1 MQFFGPVM
9 SHPIIIQGG
18 MGVGVSDWRLA
29 RAVSQLGQLGVVSG
43 ALLAV
48 VFARRL
54 QAGDPSGTMRHALE
68 HFPVPGVAARVL
80 DEYFVAGGKAFRAP
94 FHLSA
99 LPTLRPPPALVE
111 LMVAANFAEI
121 FLAKEGQPGPVGLNL
136 LEKVQLATLPSLFGA
151 MLADVDYVLMGAGIP
166 RAIPGVLDRFAA
178 GAPAELRIDVEEAVA
193 GEEFVA
199 TFDPAA
205 FCRGRLPDLKRP
217 QFLAIV
223 ASATLATTLA
233 RKSSGRVDGF
243 VIEGELAG
251 GHNSPPRGSPQLSA
265 AGEPV
270 YGPRD
275 VPDLG
280 KFRALGLPFWLA
292 GSYAQPHKLAEALRL
307 GAAGIQVGTAFAFC
321 EESGIAPELKRQT
334 CRLSRA
340 AGARVFT
347 DPLASPTGFPFKVL
361 QLDGTLSEADCY
373 SARERRCDL
382 GYLRQAYRKADGSV
396 GYRCAAEPPD
406 DFVRK
411 GGLLAATAGRKC
423 LCNGL
428 LTTAGHGQVRAPGAD
443 ELPLLT
449 AGNDVAQLAR
459 FLRPGAETYS
469 AADVVRF
476 LLGEPAVAGADPAW
490 SAEDGSRALTGAF
503 I

>member
-1 MQFFGPVM
+1 MP
-9 SHPIIIQGG
+9 HPIIIQGG

-54 QAGDPSGTMRHALE
+54 QAGDPGGTMRHALD
-68 HFPVPGVAARVL
+68 HFPVPGMAARVL
-80 DEYFVAGGKAFRAP
+80 DDFYVAGGKAPRAP
-94 FHLSA
+94 FALSPLPA
-99 LPTLRPPPALVE
+99 LPPHPRLVE
-111 LMVAANFAEI
+111 LLVAANFAEV
-121 FLAKEGQPGPVGLNL
+121 FLAKEGHDGLVGLNL

-178 GAPAELRIDVEEAVA
+178 GEPADLRIDVEGAA
-193 GEEFVA
+193 PGEEFVSS
-199 TFDPAA
+199 FDPVA
-205 FCRGRLPDLKRP
+205 FCQNRCPQLKRP
-217 QFLAIV
+217 RFLAIV
-223 ASATLATTLA
+223 ASAALAATLA

-251 GHNSPPRGSPQLSA
+251 GHNAPPRGLPQLSA
-265 AGEPV
+265 EGEPV

-275 VPDLG
+275 VPDLE

-292 GSYAQPHKLAEALRL
+292 GSYAQPEKLAEAVRH

-321 EESGIAPELKRQT
+321 AESGIAPELKRQT
-334 CRLSRA
+334 CRLSRT

-361 QLDGTLSEADCY
+361 QLGGTLSEAGRY
-373 SARERRCDL
+373 AARDRRCDL
-382 GYLRQAYRKADGSV
+382 GYLRQAYRRPDGAV
-396 GYRCAAEPPD
+396 GYRCAAEPVG

-411 GGLLAATAGRKC
+411 GGSSAATEGRKC

-428 LTTAGHGQVRAPGAD
+428 LTTAGHGQIRSPEAD

-459 FLRPGAETYS
+459 FLPPGADTYT
-469 AADVVRF
+469 AADVMRF
-476 LLGEPAVAGADPAW
+476 LLGDSAAGPDAAD
-490 SAEDGSRALTGAF
+490 SAEDGSRALAGAL